1 MTSSSPSPIL
11 RIWHGRTARSRAD
24 EYARFLLAR
33 AVPDYRSVPGNLEV
47 RIARRDVGE
56 VTHFLAITRWANE
69 SAVRAFAGESP
80 TVAKYYPEDRDF
92 LLELEPQVVHYSLL
106 EPATPALPARRN
118 PQEDVVLLGLCGSLR
133 ASSTNRALL
142 EAGAR
147 LARERP
153 GGVSVRLEIFDRIA
167 ELPPFD
173 PDAVAGN
180 SPAVAALSAAVR
192 RADGLVVSSPEYA
205 RGVPGALKNA
215 LDWLVG
221 GDAFVAKPFAL
232 WSASPRS
239 ARAQEALAETLRTMS
254 GIEVSAAGLTLS
266 LVGKRVSPESLVADE
281 ASAAELRRALTA
293 FARGF
298 PAALGA
304 SPEDPAGAP

>member
-1 MTSSSPSPIL
+1 MSSSPTPIL
-11 RIWHGRTARSRAD
+11 RIWHGRTLRSRAD

-47 RIARRDVGE
+47 RIARRDDGE
-56 VTHFLAITRWANE
+56 VTHFLAITRWTSEA
-69 SAVRAFAGESP
+69 AIRAFAGDSP

-92 LLELEPQVVHYSLL
+92 LLEFESQAIHYSLV
-106 EPATPALPARRN
+106 EPATPALPPRRN
-118 PQEDVVLLGLCGSLR
+118 PQEEVVLLGLCGSLR

-147 LARERP
+147 LAREGA
-153 GGVSVRLEIFDRIA
+153 GGVPVRVEIFDRLA

-173 PDAVAGN
+173 PDAVAED
-180 SPAVAALSAAVR
+180 SPAVAALAAAVR

-232 WSASPRS
+232 WSASHRS
-239 ARAQEALAETLRTMS
+239 ARAQEALSETLRTMS
-254 GIEVSAAGLTLS
+254 GIEVSAAAVTLS
-266 LVGKRVSPESLVADE
+266 LLGKRVSPESLVGDE
-281 ASAAELRRALTA
+281 APAAELRRALAA
-293 FARGF
+293 FAHAF
-298 PAALGA
+298 AAA
-304 SPEDPAGAP
+304 PSDPPEDVARAL